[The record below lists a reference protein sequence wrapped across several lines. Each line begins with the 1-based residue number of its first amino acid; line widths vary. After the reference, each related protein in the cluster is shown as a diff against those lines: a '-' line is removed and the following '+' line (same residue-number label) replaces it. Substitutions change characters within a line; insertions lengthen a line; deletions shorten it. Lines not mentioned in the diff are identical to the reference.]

1 MTNKSLSIGGLNI
14 DTSTITSV
22 FEKLVGGFA
31 TGSSASDILGN
42 IEQDALQAVEGALN
56 FMFPGV
62 GTGLQ
67 LIENI
72 LKIFGTFT
80 TQPLTQD
87 QVNAWM
93 DRFGAGSQS

>member
-1 MTNKSLSIGGLNI
+1 MNKSLTIGGMTI
-14 DTSTITSV
+14 GTDTITSV
-22 FEKLVGGFA
+22 FNSIISGFA
-31 TGSSASDILGN
+31 GGSSASDIVST
-42 IEQDALQAVEGALN
+42 IEQDALSAVESVLN

-62 GTGLQ
+62 GTGIS

-72 LKIFGTFT
+72 LKILGTFT

-93 DRFGAGSQS
+93 DQFGAGSQS